1 MSGDAEA
8 MKSPEMRGKRERLGD
23 LLLKKGAIT
32 SENLKTALSY
42 QRSTKEKLGLILL
55 EMGVT
60 SEEDLAEALG
70 FQFDLPFVM
79 VSKEEVEPQ
88 ALSIIPREVAL
99 KHQILPMRVQG
110 NELTVAISDPSNVF
124 LLDELR
130 MLTQMRIHAVIS
142 FNTDITRALYR
153 YYGVPLET
161 PGSVDEI
168 LSQMDDG
175 QVEVIQR
182 YDDFDEDD
190 EVDSSA
196 RVGDAPIIKLVNAII
211 FEAIRARASD
221 IHVEPFDTT
230 VRLRYRID
238 GVLQQRPDLPRSH
251 QNAIISRIKIL
262 SGMDIAEKRLPQDG
276 RFRVRSGGTSVDLR
290 VNTVPTP
297 SGEKVVLRLLDQS
310 NLMVN
315 LESLGFM
322 SDDLARFQKEIHKP
336 WGMCLVTGPTGSG
349 KSTTLYSALS
359 SLNTPGKNINTVEDP
374 VEYRLPGIIQVAAN
388 ENIGLSFAS
397 ALRAFLRQD
406 PDIIMVG
413 EIRDL
418 ETAQV
423 AVKAA
428 QTGHMVFSTLHT
440 NDASSAISR
449 LSNMG
454 VEPFLISGSLNM
466 VVAQRLVRRIC
477 KHCKEFYEPSE
488 QIYKDLGMDT
498 EKMLPSLYR
507 GVGCDACS
515 MNGYKGRVALYE
527 VLTVSDDMRDAIVE
541 GSNSTAIKRQALKEG
556 MRSLRGSGILKVIE
570 GVTTADEVLASTVM
584 DPL

>member
-488 QIYKDLGMDT
+488 Q
-498 EKMLPSLYR
+498 
-507 GVGCDACS
+507 
-515 MNGYKGRVALYE
+515 
-527 VLTVSDDMRDAIVE
+527 
-541 GSNSTAIKRQALKEG
+541 
-556 MRSLRGSGILKVIE
+556 
-570 GVTTADEVLASTVM
+570 
-584 DPL
+584 